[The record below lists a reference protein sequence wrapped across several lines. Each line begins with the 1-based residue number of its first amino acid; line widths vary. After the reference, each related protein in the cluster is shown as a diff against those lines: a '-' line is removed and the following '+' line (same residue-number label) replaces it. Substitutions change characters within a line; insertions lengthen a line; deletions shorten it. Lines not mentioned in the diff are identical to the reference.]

1 MESLPVEVHAL
12 VTNLQGQI
20 RSDHNQLSSQTS
32 KTEQLVSLLEKK
44 MQQMIKDQSSA
55 MTAKDLQIESLQ
67 SDLDVAN
74 QQAADEKR

>member
-1 MESLPVEVHAL
+1 MESLPVEVQVL

-20 RSDHNQLSSQTS
+20 RSDHDQLSLQTS
-32 KTEQLVSLLEKK
+32 KTEQLVSLLEQK
-44 MQQMIKDQSSA
+44 MQQMIKDHSSA
-55 MTAKDLQIESLQ
+55 MAAKDLQIESLQ

>member
-1 MESLPVEVHAL
+1 MESLPVEVQAL

-44 MQQMIKDQSSA
+44 MQQMIKDHSSA